1 MDTKKLSISLLIL
14 LMASSVQ
21 YSEAKMTKE
30 AHALYQQACN
40 YEYKSDYNTAI
51 SIIQKAIA
59 INGDD
64 AMLYTK
70 IAGLYSD
77 IGSYEEA
84 LGAYKKAIKLRPN
97 DAFIYISIGNILQTL
112 GDYENAYN
120 SYVQAQQIYPEYK
133 YN

>member
-1 MDTKKLSISLLIL
+1 MNTKKFYIPLLALIVSLSSIE
-14 LMASSVQ
+14 A
-21 YSEAKMTKE
+21 EAKMTKE

-51 SIIQKAIA
+51 NIIQKAIA
-59 INGDD
+59 INGED

-84 LGAYKKAIKLRPN
+84 LGAYKKAI
-97 DAFIYISIGNILQTL
+97 
-112 GDYENAYN
+112 
-120 SYVQAQQIYPEYK
+120 
-133 YN
+133 